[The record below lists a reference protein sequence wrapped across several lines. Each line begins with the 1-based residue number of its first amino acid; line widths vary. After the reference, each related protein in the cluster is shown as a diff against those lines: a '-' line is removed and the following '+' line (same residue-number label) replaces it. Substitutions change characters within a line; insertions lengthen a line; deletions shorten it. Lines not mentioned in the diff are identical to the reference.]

1 MKGLWQIAFGVACG
15 MLAAG
20 LILLVAQQP
29 RGQAISLLP
38 PPTPAPLMVHV
49 AGAVVSPG
57 VYRLPPDSR
66 AQQAIDAAGGPTAD
80 ADLQAINLAAPVS
93 DGGYL
98 WVPSQ
103 IVATAA
109 ITVAVRAATPTAALV
124 RSDSL
129 QLVNI
134 NTASQE
140 ELESLPGIG
149 PALARQIIAYRTVN
163 GPFKSIED
171 ILDVPGIG
179 PKTFEKIKD
188 LITV

>member
-29 RGQAISLLP
+29 RGQAIPLLP
-38 PPTPAPLMVHV
+38 PPTLAPLMVHV

-66 AQQAIDAAGGPTAD
+66 VQQAIDAAGGSTAN
-80 ADLQAINLAAPVS
+80 ADLQTINLAAPVS
-93 DGGYL
+93 DGSYL

-103 IVATAA
+103 IIATKA
-109 ITVAVRAATPTAALV
+109 ITIAVRERTPTAALTS
-124 RSDSL
+124 SDGL
-129 QLVNI
+129 QRVNI

-149 PALARQIIAYRTVN
+149 PALAKQIIAYRTVN

>member
-1 MKGLWQIAFGVACG
+1 MKGIWQIAFGVACG
-15 MLAAG
+15 LLAAG

-29 RGQAISLLP
+29 RGQAIQLLP
-38 PPTPAPLMVHV
+38 PPTPAPLIVHV

-57 VYRLPPDSR
+57 VYHLPSDSR
-66 AQQAIDAAGGPTAD
+66 VQQAIDAAGGPMTD
-80 ADLQAINLAAPVS
+80 ADLQTINLAAPVL
-93 DGGYL
+93 DGSYL

-103 IVATAA
+103 IITTST
-109 ITVAVRAATPTAALV
+109 ITVIATVAPPTPAFTV
-124 RSDSL
+124 SGSL

-149 PALARQIIAYRTVN
+149 PALAKQIIAYRTVN
-163 GPFKSIED
+163 GPFKVIED

-179 PKTFEKIKD
+179 PKTFEKIKA